1 MEPVKIEPMPE
12 PAPVSVYADLYA
24 KHGHT
29 MRTKPVA
36 DLLHSHP
43 SHVRAMAQDGL
54 IPAIRVGSR
63 WVFPTKKIAEMLE
76 GDGAYEG

>member
-1 MEPVKIEPMPE
+1 MEPVKIEPIPE

-36 DLLHSHP
+36 DLPEPRPRHGPGRPHP
-43 SHVRAMAQDGL
+43 CHPRRSALGVPDQKDRRDAGRGWGL
-54 IPAIRVGSR
+54 
-63 WVFPTKKIAEMLE
+63 
-76 GDGAYEG
+76 